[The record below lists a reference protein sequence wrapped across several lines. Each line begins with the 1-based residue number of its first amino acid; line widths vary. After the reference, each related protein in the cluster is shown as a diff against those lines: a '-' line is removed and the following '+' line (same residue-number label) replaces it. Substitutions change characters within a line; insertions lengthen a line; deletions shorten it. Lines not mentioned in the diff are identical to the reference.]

1 MLKTIFVMVAL
12 FLAFPFIAANAQD
25 PSVHNETY
33 ICERGVSLQVVFIKD
48 KERDYAIVAI
58 DGKMVAM
65 REEPKNPDKLF
76 PGKLFIAVDEQD
88 NYRLHIKG
96 NEAVLTYKDNGTYK
110 DNEQSKTDKVVLQ
123 SCQADI
129 EED

>member
-65 REEPKNPDKLF
+65 REEPKNPDKLS

-88 NYRLHIKG
+88 NYRLHIKS
-96 NEAVLTYKDNGTYK
+96 NEAVVTYK

>member
-58 DGKMVAM
+58 DGKLVAM
-65 REEPKNPDKLF
+65 REEPKNSDKLS

-88 NYRLHIKG
+88 NYRLHIKS
-96 NEAVLTYKDNGTYK
+96 NEAVVTYK

>member
-65 REEPKNPDKLF
+65 RGEPKNPDKLS

-88 NYRLHIKG
+88 NYRLHIKS
-96 NEAVLTYKDNGTYK
+96 NEAVLTYK

>member
-1 MLKTIFVMVAL
+1 MLKTIFVTVVL

-33 ICERGVSLQVVFIKD
+33 ICERGVSIQVVFIKD

-65 REEPKNPDKLF
+65 REEPKNPDKLS

-88 NYRLHIKG
+88 NYRLHIKS
-96 NEAVLTYKDNGTYK
+96 NEAVLTYK